1 MTANNPAKRMN
12 SRQVETFIMMNERNW
27 NPLGSLMS
35 HGEMRNPE
43 IWQTWKKTRQDPRYK
58 PYIRATVNRNIKSN
72 QKTPRQPVASVPAE

>member
-12 SRQVETFIMMNERNW
+12 SRQVEAFIMMNERNW

-35 HGEMRNPE
+35 HGEMCNPE

-58 PYIRATVNRNIKSN
+58 PYIRATVNMNIKSMK
-72 QKTPRQPVASVPAE
+72 KTPTQPVASTLVE